1 MKREWSVGW
10 CSVASD
16 GTDRNDALQ
25 HAQVVG
31 PTAKRIADLSLHQFD
46 MGFCERLLKE
56 HGPKFV
62 GDYDDLSRAL
72 WIAVLTKF
80 VSCFRSS
87 LARSLLKESK
97 VYGSNPKALRDFD
110 WILNLRNKHVA
121 HDVNSYYGAAAFVW
135 LDQDRNVRQVGAM
148 TYVTRLDSALVDVMR
163 YLVEQAQEHIRNA
176 IADAGRALLAEVQ
189 AMSPEARAGLEQ
201 IQIALPTD
209 QYSDLTN
216 TR

>member
-25 HAQVVG
+25 QAQVVG
-31 PTAKRIADLSLHQFD
+31 RTAKRIADLSLHQFD

-87 LARSLLKESK
+87 L
-97 VYGSNPKALRDFD
+97 
-110 WILNLRNKHVA
+110 A

-201 IQIALPTD
+201 IRIALPTD
-209 QYSDLTN
+209 QYLDLTN